1 MTISELYDEL
11 YNELLSW
18 CRMLCGNNS
27 LAEELVQEGFFKAV
41 TNSEIVLSLN
51 KYQQRAWLYKT
62 IKNLFLNSLRHSSR
76 ELNSDTVPELSYIP
90 HEYGMV
96 EIEQIVNIL
105 PDEERM
111 LFIMRYFQGYN
122 SSELGN
128 IFNLSPGTVRSR
140 LFSARPKLK
149 KYLKPKGDHHE

>member
-18 CRMLCGNNS
+18 CRMLCGSNT

-41 TNSEIVLSLN
+41 TNSDIVLSLN
-51 KYQQRAWLYKT
+51 KHQQRAWLYKT
-62 IKNLFLNSLRHSSR
+62 IKNLFLNSLRRRSD
-76 ELNSDTVPELSYIP
+76 ELNNDTVPEPSYVP
-90 HEYGMV
+90 QEYDMV
-96 EIEQIVNIL
+96 EIEQIINML
-105 PDEERM
+105 PDEERL

-140 LFSARPKLK
+140 LFSARSRLK
-149 KYLKPKGDHHE
+149 KILKTERRLL